1 MPTSPK
7 IDRPARATRAFHL
20 LLMLLPPSVHA
31 APTASEADHL
41 GDLPVVLSATR
52 LSQAPADAPGAVT
65 VLDREMIRASGAR
78 NIYELFRLV
87 PGFQVGLHTGNQP
100 MVTYHGLSDDAPRRM
115 LVQVDGRSI
124 YSPYLISGVEWN
136 QIGVDIDDIERIEV
150 FRGSNSAAYGSN
162 AFLGVANIITRSPS
176 ETLGAAVRYRVG
188 DSGVNDVGVRL
199 GQQLGDVAVRL
210 TASRNYDRGFPG
222 LNDWR
227 TSELATLNADWRVS
241 ADTVSL
247 SGTLILKTVPATP
260 EDAELGPGG
269 AHVRVYVL
277 RLARP
282 LCAAPNPQ
290 DELNQAADDVREVQV
305 VVAED
310 RLAALLRARLG
321 RHVVVEGEA
330 WSWHT
335 AHHYT
340 PALIS
345 LEKLSLASR

>member
-1 MPTSPK
+1 MAFVKAGPFGAIGADVLYIADDGTRTVRSGGS
-7 IDRPARATRAFHL
+7 RAWRNHN
-20 LLMLLPPSVHA
+20 PGNIIVRS
-31 APTASEADHL
+31 
-41 GDLPVVLSATR
+41 LSM
-52 LSQAPADAPGAVT
+52 
-65 VLDREMIRASGAR
+65 LDRLASGLS
-78 NIYELFRLV
+78 I
-87 PGFQVGLHTGNQP
+87 FQVLQLFA
-100 MVTYHGLSDDAPRRM
+100 LSGGPA
-115 LVQVDGRSI
+115 V
-124 YSPYLISGVEWN
+124 
-136 QIGVDIDDIERIEV
+136 
-150 FRGSNSAAYGSN
+150 AA
-162 AFLGVANIITRSPS
+162 
-176 ETLGAAVRYRVG
+176 
-188 DSGVNDVGVRL
+188 
-199 GQQLGDVAVRL
+199 
-210 TASRNYDRGFPG
+210 DRGHACKKI
-222 LNDWR
+222 R
-227 TSELATLNADWRVS
+227 YETK
-241 ADTVSL
+241 VSL

-277 RLARP
+277 RLDRP

-340 PALIS
+340 PVLIS